1 MAGDFVAAGVV
12 VNTNTAL
19 QNAIDQH
26 RFGLTMSFAR
36 R

>member
-1 MAGDFVAAGVV
+1 MAGDFVATGVV

-26 RFGLTMSFAR
+26 RFALK
-36 R
+36 